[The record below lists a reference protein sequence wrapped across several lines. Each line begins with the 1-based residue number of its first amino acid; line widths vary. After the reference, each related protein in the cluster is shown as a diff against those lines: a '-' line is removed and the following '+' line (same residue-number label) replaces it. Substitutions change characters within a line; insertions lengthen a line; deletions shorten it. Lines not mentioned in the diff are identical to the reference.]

1 MPKSFANLVEVGRP
15 REGEEARIIAFVAYP
30 GLRPLDLIAPM
41 TIFLGLT
48 RGLVGTSRHY
58 QTVCVAEHVEPIGSD
73 TPMAL
78 VPDNAFEEVP
88 APFGI
93 IIPGGGMASLEAMG
107 NERLINYLR
116 FAEHGAE
123 FVGSVSTGAFILTAA
138 GLLEGRQAT
147 THPAYGELLRKL
159 GVNYTP
165 RDWVEDGRFITAAGT
180 SGGIDMALYL
190 VAKLKN
196 EQEAKNI
203 QTVIEYD
210 PHPPF
215 GGLEQNG
222 GAGDEDRLATTLTEH
237 RAGLE
242 RALAGRPDLC
252 QKLFG

>member
-1 MPKSFANLVEVGRP
+1 MPKSFANLVKVGRP
-15 REGEEARIIAFVAYP
+15 KEGVETRTIAFVAYP
-30 GLRPLDLIAPM
+30 GLTPLDLIAPM
-41 TIFLGLT
+41 TTFLGLT

-58 QTVCVAEHVEPIGSD
+58 RTVVVAERPEPIGSD
-73 TPMAL
+73 TPMAV

-88 APFGI
+88 APFALI
-93 IIPGGGMASLEAMG
+93 VPGGGMASLEAMG

-123 FVGSVSTGAFILTAA
+123 IVGSVSTGAFILAAA

-147 THPAYGELLRKL
+147 THPAYGEPLRKL
-159 GVNYTP
+159 GVNYVQ
-165 RDWVEDGRFITAAGT
+165 RDWVEDGRFITAAGV

-190 VAKLKN
+190 VARLKN

-215 GGLEQNG
+215 GGIEQDG
-222 GAGDEDRLATTLTEH
+222 EARRDRIATMLAEH
-237 RAGLE
+237 RADLE
-242 RALAGRPDLC
+242 RALAGRPDLY
-252 QKLFG
+252 QNFFD

>member
-1 MPKSFANLVEVGRP
+1 MPKSFANLVKVGRP
-15 REGEEARIIAFVAYP
+15 KDGEETKIIAFVAYP
-30 GLRPLDLIAPM
+30 GVMPLDLIAPM
-41 TIFLGLT
+41 TTFLGLT
-48 RGLVGTSRHY
+48 RGLVGTSRY
-58 QTVCVAEHVEPIGSD
+58 YRTVVVAEHPEPIGSD
-73 TPMAL
+73 TPMAV

-88 APFGI
+88 APFALI
-93 IIPGGGMASLEAMG
+93 VPGGGMAALEAMG

-123 FVGSVSTGAFILTAA
+123 IVGSVSTGAFILAAA

-159 GVNYTP
+159 GVNYVQ

-190 VAKLKN
+190 VAKWKS

-215 GGLEQNG
+215 GGIEQNG
-222 GAGDEDRLATTLTEH
+222 GACRDRLATMLAEH
-237 RAGLE
+237 RADLE
-242 RALAGRPDLC
+242 RALANRPDLH
-252 QKLFG
+252 QKLFD

>member
-1 MPKSFANLVEVGRP
+1 MPKSFANLVEVGRT
-15 REGEEARIIAFVAYP
+15 REVSKTNTIAFVAYP
-30 GLRPLDLIAPM
+30 GLTPLDLIAPM
-41 TIFLGLT
+41 TTFLGLT

-58 QTVCVAEHVEPIGSD
+58 RTVVVAERAEPIDSD
-73 TPMAL
+73 TPMAV

-88 APFGI
+88 APFALI
-93 IIPGGGMASLEAMG
+93 VPGGGTAALEAMG

-123 FVGSVSTGAFILTAA
+123 IVGSVSTGAFILAAA

-159 GVNYTP
+159 GVNYVQ
-165 RDWVEDGRFITAAGT
+165 RGWVEDGRFITAAGT

-215 GGLEQNG
+215 GGIEQDG
-222 GAGDEDRLATTLTEH
+222 EARRDRIATMLTEH
-237 RAGLE
+237 RADLE
-242 RALAGRPDLC
+242 RALAGRPDLY
-252 QKLFG
+252 QKLFD

>member
-1 MPKSFANLVEVGRP
+1 MPKSLANLVKVGRP
-15 REGEEARIIAFVAYP
+15 KGGVETRTIAFVAYP
-30 GLRPLDLIAPM
+30 GVTPLDLIAPM
-41 TIFLGLT
+41 TTFLGLT

-58 QTVCVAEHVEPIGSD
+58 RMICVAERAEPIGSD
-73 TPMAL
+73 TPMAV

-88 APFGI
+88 APFALI
-93 IIPGGGMASLEAMG
+93 VPGGGMAALEAMG

-123 FVGSVSTGAFILTAA
+123 IVGSVSTGAFILAAA

-159 GVNYTP
+159 GVNYVQ

-190 VAKLKN
+190 VAKWKS
-196 EQEAKNI
+196 EQEAKSI

-215 GGLEQNG
+215 GGIEQDG
-222 GAGDEDRLATTLTEH
+222 GAGQDKLATVLAEH
-237 RAGLE
+237 RADLE
-242 RALAGRPDLC
+242 RALAGRPDLYE
-252 QKLFG
+252 KLFG

>member
-1 MPKSFANLVEVGRP
+1 MPKSFASLVKVGRP
-15 REGEEARIIAFVAYP
+15 REESESKTIAFVAYP
-30 GLRPLDLIAPM
+30 GLTPLDLIAPM
-41 TIFLGLT
+41 TTFLGLT
-48 RGLVGTSRHY
+48 RGLVGTSRQY
-58 QTVCVAEHVEPIGSD
+58 RTICVAERIESIDSD
-73 TPMAL
+73 TPMAI

-88 APFGI
+88 NPFAI
-93 IIPGGGMASLEAMG
+93 IVPGGGANALKAMG

-123 FVGSVSTGAFILTAA
+123 IVGSVSTGAFILAAA
-138 GLLEGRQAT
+138 GLLKGREAT
-147 THPAYGELLRKL
+147 THPTYGELLRKL
-159 GVNYTP
+159 GVNYVQ
-165 RDWVEDGRFITAAGT
+165 RDWVEDGRYITAAGV

-196 EQEAKNI
+196 EQEAKSI

-222 GAGDEDRLATTLTEH
+222 GAGGDRLATTIAEH
-237 RAGLE
+237 RPDLE
-242 RALAGRPDLC
+242 RALAGRPDLY